1 MKTEIIL
8 EGMTFYAFHGYYE
21 EERKA
26 GNRFIVDVKIKTEI
40 SETIDF
46 DNLDNTINYEVVYKI
61 VKSQMVESSK
71 LLEQVGRNIVDEIYN
86 NWSAIDSVE
95 VSISKLSP
103 PVGGPCNKAKVTL
116 VKSR

>member
-26 GNRFIVDVKIKTEI
+26 GNRFIVDVKIKTDI
-40 SETIDF
+40 PETIDF
-46 DNLDNTINYEVVYKI
+46 DNLDNTINYEGVYEI
-61 VKSQMVESSK
+61 VKSQMNKSYK
-71 LLEQVGRNIVDEIYN
+71 LLEQVAKNILESIYN
-86 NWSAIDSVE
+86 KWSFVESAE

-116 VKSR
+116 VKSK